1 MANEIAATHFGN
13 SRAAKA
19 SGESASYADKV
30 KQNLEKLKNLNEQPK
45 SPRKPLA
52 YQRRGHTKSRTRSRS
67 RSKSSYHK
75 NYRSRHGSRVY
86 YRRSRSRSRSRSQSA
101 SRRFVQAEI
110 IFSQEIKQ
118 KSVLFIDG
126 DHIAEVVLRIIIDDA
141 IQLHPHHHLL
151 HRQKSV
157 FAFIYSIL

>member
-13 SRAAKA
+13 ARAAKA

-30 KQNLEKLKNLNEQPK
+30 KQNLEKLKHLNDQPK

-75 NYRSRHGSRVY
+75 NYRSRHGSRAH
-86 YRRSRSRSRSRSQSA
+86 YRRSRSRSRSQSA
-101 SRRFVQAEI
+101 SRRFVQAKLI
-110 IFSQEIKQ
+110 LLQEINQ
-118 KSVLFIDG
+118 KSVLIIDG
-126 DHIAEVVLRIIIDDA
+126 DHIVEVVLRIIIDDA
-141 IQLHPHHHLL
+141 IQHHLHRHL
-151 HRQKSV
+151 LPRQKSV
-157 FAFIYSIL
+157 FAYIYDIL